1 MVYVVETSEYA
12 PGKREEAL
20 AFLKKAAAY
29 YKKMAGVEYDMVQR
43 VAAAAGQQAKLTA
56 ISVFDSLTAWDD
68 FAQKRKKDPEWLT
81 LTRGIFA
88 PEQGCWTHNSYTRTF
103 LEVL

>member
-29 YKKMAGVEYDMVQR
+29 YKKMAGVDIHVTQR
-43 VAAAAGQQAKLTA
+43 MAPAAGQQARITT
-56 ISVFDSLTAWDD
+56 ITTMDSLAAWEE
-68 FAQKRKKDPEWLT
+68 FLLARKKDPEWQALI
-81 LTRGIFA
+81 RDIFV
-88 PEQGCWTHNSYTRTF
+88 PDKGCWAHNSYTRTF
-103 LEVL
+103 FEVL